1 LPIILTFNLNL
12 TVMKSKSLRSL
23 MFFGLIALFLAPAM
37 QSCKSKKETV
47 AAPAG
52 EERIEMY
59 CSGPQYFSNDEYF
72 RANDVA
78 ESNNQSMAK
87 RKAMSNA
94 RLRLAGDIETT
105 MKAVIDNYFSSYATN
120 AAIEDVER
128 YEGMSREV
136 VNQRLNGIRTICEEY
151 TRTADG
157 NYKCYVAIELA
168 GDEIANGMSNRIRD
182 DEKLRIDFQYE
193 NFKKTFESEMEEFK
207 EGR

>member
-1 LPIILTFNLNL
+1 MKKVHLPSFVVLALVAF
-12 TVMKSKSLRSL
+12 L
-23 MFFGLIALFLAPAM
+23 MMPAM
-37 QSCKSKKETV
+37 QSCKSSKKSATV
-47 AAPAG
+47 PKG

-59 CSGPQYFSNDEYF
+59 CSGPQYFSNSEFF

-78 ESNNQSMAK
+78 ESNSQSMAK

-94 RLRLAGDIETT
+94 RLALAASIETT
-105 MKAVIDNYFSSYATN
+105 VKAVIDNYFSSYTTN

-128 YEGMSREV
+128 YEGLSREV
-136 VNQRLNGIRTICEEY
+136 INQRLNGIRTICEEY

-168 GDEIANGMSNRIRD
+168 GDEIANGMAKRIGD

-193 NFKKTFESEMEEFK
+193 NFKKTFEKEMDEFK